1 MDTITAVIETPK
13 GNAEKYNYDPN
24 AKFFKL
30 KKILPTGMVF
40 PYDFGFI
47 PDTKGED
54 GDPLDIIVISEFE
67 SFPGCM
73 VECRII
79 GAIIAE
85 QSVKKKIIRNGRFL
99 AIPVHAKSFSNIKSI
114 EELPQQ
120 MMEELEQFFVTYNE
134 IEGKKF
140 KPIERLKAKDAF
152 KLINKNKNE

>member
-1 MDTITAVIETPK
+1 MDTIIAVIETPK
-13 GNAEKYNYDPN
+13 GNAEKYNYDPKT
-24 AKFFKL
+24 KFFKL

-47 PDTKGED
+47 PGTKGQD
-54 GDPLDIIVISEFE
+54 GDPLDVIVISEFE

-73 VECRII
+73 VECRVI
-79 GAIIAE
+79 GAIAAE
-85 QSVKKKIIRNGRFL
+85 QTDKKGKIRNDRFL

-114 EELPQQ
+114 EELPQE